1 MLRTTQGAYAP
12 TFLLITPG
20 RVMRRTASHF
30 TAAVL
35 LLAGAAIVTGCAG
48 SRPERVASGEM
59 QEPVIAVAREREA
72 ELSAL
77 RAEMAATRIAAAKK
91 EAELMELR
99 ALVAQLRQEQT
110 ENHQRLLE
118 LRQTVEVRQAETNA
132 LKAER
137 DQWVA
142 ARNDQSIKELKD
154 GLLVLTK
161 QLEDVRQGRAHTSAR
176 PADSASRPSSHLPAG
191 SARPEGRPS
200 ASGILPSLF
209 QATPTAQ
216 PQVTVLAIS
225 NEQPTEPVTR
235 IRVRR
240 GDSLSSRARD
250 HQTSVAAIRQLNQ
263 LTHDGIAIGQ
273 ELILP
278 SAKGSFLE
286 RER

>member
-1 MLRTTQGAYAP
+1 M
-12 TFLLITPG
+12 
-20 RVMRRTASHF
+20 
-30 TAAVL
+30 
-35 LLAGAAIVTGCAG
+35 VTGCAG
-48 SRPERVASGEM
+48 SRSERVASGET
-59 QEPVIAVAREREA
+59 QEQVMAVAREREA

-161 QLEDVRQGRAHTSAR
+161 QLEDVRQGSGHTSPR
-176 PADSASRPSSHLPAG
+176 PSDSGSRPSSTLPAG
-191 SARPEGRPS
+191 PARREGRPS
-200 ASGILPSLF
+200 ASGILPSLLHT
-209 QATPTAQ
+209 TPTAQ

-225 NEQPTEPVTR
+225 DEQPTEPVTR
-235 IRVRR
+235 IRVQR
-240 GDSLSSRARD
+240 GDSLSSLARV

-278 SAKGSFLE
+278 SAKGSFMD

>member
-1 MLRTTQGAYAP
+1 
-12 TFLLITPG
+12 
-20 RVMRRTASHF
+20 MRRTASDL
-30 TAAVL
+30 TVAVI
-35 LLAGAAIVTGCAG
+35 LLAGAAMVTGCAWP
-48 SRPERVASGEM
+48 RPERLAAGDMREQVL
-59 QEPVIAVAREREA
+59 AVAREREA

-77 RAEMAATRIAAAKK
+77 RAGMAATRIAAAKK
-91 EAELMELR
+91 EAELVELR
-99 ALVAQLRQEQT
+99 ALVAQLRQEHT
-110 ENHQRLLE
+110 ENHQRMLE

-161 QLEDVRQGRAHTSAR
+161 QLEDVRQSGGHTSTR
-176 PADSASRPSSHLPAG
+176 PADSASRPSSNPPAG
-191 SARPEGRPS
+191 PARREGRPS

-216 PQVTVLAIS
+216 PQVTVLAVS
-225 NEQPTEPVTR
+225 DERPTAPVTH
-235 IRVRR
+235 IRVQR
-240 GDSLSSRARD
+240 GDSLSSLARG
-250 HQTSVAAIRQLNQ
+250 HHTSVKVIRQLNH

-273 ELILP
+273 DLLVP
-278 SAKGSFLE
+278 SAIGSFME